1 MAKEM
6 FMGQSS
12 KIFSAFHL
20 GYNMLINLLRL
31 EGADP
36 DYMIQRSFHQF
47 QKLGV
52 TLFFFLS
59 FDVFFGIPRL
69 PNTL

>member
-1 MAKEM
+1 
-6 FMGQSS
+6 
-12 KIFSAFHL
+12 
-20 GYNMLINLLRL
+20 MLINLLRL

-52 TLFFFLS
+52 FFFFRVFELFFCVLNG
-59 FDVFFGIPRL
+59 VFCC
-69 PNTL
+69 